1 MIFAKIRSS
10 EDLEGTSEQDKAQV
24 LIQAALSTHVKL
36 LISKI
41 DELVNKGQVGEELFS
56 LLVTTTLLKEAA
68 EVALWNGADEDDF
81 GEMASDLFEILLLS
95 TTEASGNA

>member
-10 EDLEGTSEQDKAQV
+10 EDLEGTSEQDKVQV

-68 EVALWNGADEDDF
+68 EVALWNGADGDDF